1 MKIFKYD
8 IFCINGTNKIPVNKK
23 LKKETQWDLLNCEI
37 FNSFVKSNSWGLYL
51 IRNPILELILENV
64 FHQFFNIVLSIFIQ
78 RIVRNTICTL
88 NSTKPWKEIT
98 PDRNDT

>member
-37 FNSFVKSNSWGLYL
+37 FKSFVKSNSWGLYL
-51 IRNPILELILENV
+51 IRNPISKLILENV
-64 FHQFFNIVLSIFIQ
+64 FH
-78 RIVRNTICTL
+78 
-88 NSTKPWKEIT
+88 
-98 PDRNDT
+98 

>member
-37 FNSFVKSNSWGLYL
+37 FKSFVKSNSWGLYL

-98 PDRNDT
+98 PDRNDK

>member
-1 MKIFKYD
+1 MKSFKYG

-37 FNSFVKSNSWGLYL
+37 FKSFVKSNSWGLYL

>member
-37 FNSFVKSNSWGLYL
+37 FKSFVKSNSWGLYL

-88 NSTKPWKEIT
+88 NSTKPWEEIT

>member
-8 IFCINGTNKIPVNKK
+8 IFCIDGTNKIPVNKK

-37 FNSFVKSNSWGLYL
+37 FKSFVKSNSWGLYL